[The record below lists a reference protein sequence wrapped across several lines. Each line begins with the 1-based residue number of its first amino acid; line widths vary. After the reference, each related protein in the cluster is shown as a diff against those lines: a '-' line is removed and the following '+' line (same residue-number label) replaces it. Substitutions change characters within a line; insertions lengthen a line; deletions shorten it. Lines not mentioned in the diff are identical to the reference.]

1 MASWSRNTL
10 WRQGQLLQQE
20 TAQLLGLISTE
31 SPDRTAVVVI
41 SHDCDLAQLP
51 GAEPF
56 VEVIIGRF
64 VDLPAD
70 GSYTNCKNLR
80 RLQIECSSGK
90 SPQLLELETTSR
102 KLLLKENLGNPEQ
115 ALCKYSPCE
124 DHRMSPS
131 ERNILQLWLA
141 ARYRR
146 AAFPDEFDRRLKEVT
161 DVSAR
166 LSKAFKSSGRHIPAV
181 FFDVDEG
188 TENQRIGPDDPYV
201 LTVFLLYSTDR
212 DPQAAEK
219 AALETASKIIEIF
232 NARCT
237 ILKNGIVVWQW
248 IELEKVEVISDQ
260 ALTYADSLQMM
271 KWQAD
276 HISLRADPK
285 QDVLQN

>member
-20 TAQLLGLISTE
+20 TAQLLGLVSTE
-31 SPDRTAVVVI
+31 SPERTAVVVI

-51 GAEPF
+51 GGEPY

-70 GSYTNCKNLR
+70 GSYTHCKNLR
-80 RLQIECSSGK
+80 RLQIECSSGN
-90 SPQLLELETTSR
+90 SPQLIELEIVSK
-102 KLLLKENLGNPEQ
+102 KLLLKENLDNPEL
-115 ALCKYSPCE
+115 ALCEHLPCE

-131 ERNILQLWLA
+131 ERNTLQLWLA

-166 LSKAFKSSGRHIPAV
+166 LSKAFKSSGQHIPAV

-188 TENQRIGPDDPYV
+188 VENQRNGPDDPYV

-219 AALETASKIIEIF
+219 AALETASRITEIF
-232 NARCT
+232 NARCS
-237 ILKNGIVVWQW
+237 IQKNGIAIWQW
-248 IELEKVEVISDQ
+248 IELENVEVISDQ
-260 ALTYADSLQMM
+260 ALTYADSLQLM

-276 HISLRADPK
+276 HISLRAVPK
-285 QDVLQN
+285 QDILRN